1 MKVQQEYRCS
11 PGRDDHPYKEA
22 LCARLLKHVALV
34 TNQAP
39 TIKEAIQLWL
49 RQICDT
55 THWPVGHASI
65 LYQSELLGEHL
76 PTDLWHVAPGEGS
89 ESLHQAINA
98 NRLRTGTAGHRRIA
112 GRGSAIIVP
121 DLAQEADLSR
131 QEAAR
136 DLGLRSALIMPVV
149 AGDVLHAVCEFFSY
163 ESLQQDVLWQ
173 EVMTSVAATL
183 ARAIERQSFQW
194 ALRDMRGKL
203 LNLQDDE
210 RRRLARELHDTTA
223 QNISVMIINMDTLK
237 REAAG
242 LTSAERAKLAECADI
257 ARQSLQEIRSFSYLL
272 HPPMLDDFGVVT
284 ALRLFVQGFSERS
297 GIAVELDVPER
308 SIPMPREVEVAIFR
322 VVQESL
328 SNVLKHSQSS
338 TATVR
343 VAFGGSR
350 ITITVEDQGKGL
362 PPTALKIGVG
372 IASMQERVRQC
383 GGQLK
388 LTRRT
393 KGTELQVTLPV
404 PEAAEVA
411 GA

>member
-1 MKVQQEYRCS
+1 
-11 PGRDDHPYKEA
+11 
-22 LCARLLKHVALV
+22 
-34 TNQAP
+34 
-39 TIKEAIQLWL
+39 
-49 RQICDT
+49 
-55 THWPVGHASI
+55 
-65 LYQSELLGEHL
+65 
-76 PTDLWHVAPGEGS
+76 
-89 ESLHQAINA
+89 
-98 NRLRTGTAGHRRIA
+98 
-112 GRGSAIIVP
+112 
-121 DLAQEADLSR
+121 
-131 QEAAR
+131 
-136 DLGLRSALIMPVV
+136 
-149 AGDVLHAVCEFFSY
+149 
-163 ESLQQDVLWQ
+163 
-173 EVMTSVAATL
+173 
-183 ARAIERQSFQW
+183 
-194 ALRDMRGKL
+194 
-203 LNLQDDE
+203 
-210 RRRLARELHDTTA
+210 
-223 QNISVMIINMDTLK
+223 MIINMDTLK

-242 LTSAERAKLAECADI
+242 LTSAERAKLAECADM

-308 SIPMPREVEVAIFR
+308 S
-322 VVQESL
+322 
-328 SNVLKHSQSS
+328 VLKHSQSS